1 MKQIGNLAIVCA
13 QRPDVCLLYTSLRGL
28 CELAHIEDC
37 VEQWQHRAEQDIGLT
52 EYLGLTGEEHKTF
65 LCGGR
70 DALAAL
76 LEPQRRKQMFVLY
89 QLQRDEENAIQMCIR
104 DRCEGSSIV
113 HFLRRGFPPRIFRL
127 PLCDI

>member
-1 MKQIGNLAIVCA
+1 MRISVICVGRVKEQ
-13 QRPDVCLLYTSLRGL
+13 YLRGL
-28 CELAHIEDC
+28 CKLAHIEDC

-76 LEPQRRKQMFVLY
+76 LEPQRRKQRFVLY
-89 QLQRDEENAIQMCIR
+89 QLQLDEENAIPFAFKDITALKAAGYEAACGDVLCGR
-104 DRCEGSSIV
+104 KWRN
-113 HFLRRGFPPRIFRL
+113 LL
-127 PLCDI
+127 PSGGIG

>member
-1 MKQIGNLAIVCA
+1 MTGSWLLRQGS
-13 QRPDVCLLYTSLRGL
+13 QRQKEIEKLSFKEQYLRGL
-28 CELAHIEDC
+28 CKLAHIEDC

-76 LEPQRRKQMFVLY
+76 LEPQRRKQRLY
-89 QLQRDEENAIQMCIR
+89 FINFNWTKRTRSHLLSRILQR
-104 DRCEGSSIV
+104 
-113 HFLRRGFPPRIFRL
+113 
-127 PLCDI
+127 